1 MSKQAQRGILSRFT
15 TLAGAALLVAL
26 AACSDDLASPAAR
39 SPEVRAANL
48 LPTVG
53 GRLISNSVKYRDTGA
68 PHATGRSGSARL
80 EGEAE
85 LGADGV
91 TRLTITTGSL
101 EDPGH
106 APGQI
111 VKAQIKVFAA
121 DGELVSV
128 LNHNRLSGG
137 GTQTFLL
144 PGLSHGFRL
153 QVQANVRGIDRNR
166 TDVVTLTAGVTSA
179 PAVQVDAQ
187 LPPEPRVGQPVLVT
201 GVVSEVNGDAG
212 TRADCQ
218 LWVNGSL
225 VDQATGIWVNAGD
238 AVTCVF
244 THTFTDPGE
253 QQVEVRVV
261 TDGGT
266 VVTDGGT
273 VNVGSA
279 FVTGWAGQVE
289 DRSVSTT
296 TVFAYNWVK
305 PDGSHKE
312 YSDTKV
318 NTERNQSISVQG
330 TWSRAAVF
338 PLARVDWS
346 VESNGVEWQT
356 ERWLAVA
363 SAADAQGRQCATRN
377 MPENG
382 AVFFL
387 CNGLQGGATWG
398 YQRFAGNVTYHSVG
412 YSNVFDGL
420 AGVQS
425 LYSWNDGYT
434 IYGYGGQ
441 VRNLGSE
448 VKIRLTIADAEG
460 SATFSPVIPLTPFSG
475 TLGVTPRNCVTTTP
489 ESLAGGS
496 LTECTSG
503 GSEEFGWRGD
513 STS

>member
-39 SPEVRAANL
+39 TPEARAAKL

-53 GRLISNSVKYRDTGA
+53 GRLVSNSVKYRDTGA

-85 LGADGV
+85 LGADGI

-101 EDPGH
+101 DDPAH
-106 APGQI
+106 APGEI
-111 VKAQIKVFAA
+111 VKAQIKAFAP
-121 DGELVSV
+121 DGGMLYVRNY
-128 LNHNRLSGG
+128 NHLSGG

-144 PGLSHGFRL
+144 PGLSHGFRV

-166 TDVVTLTAGVTSA
+166 TDVVTLTAGVTSP

-187 LPPEPRVGQPVLVT
+187 LPPEPRTGQPVVIT

-218 LWVNGSL
+218 LWVNGQL

-238 AVTCVF
+238 AVTCAF
-244 THTFTDPGE
+244 THTFTEPGE

-266 VVTDGGT
+266 VVSDGGT
-273 VNVGSA
+273 VNVGTA
-279 FVTGWAGQVE
+279 FVTGWAGQVQ

-296 TVFAYNWVK
+296 TVFAYNWSK

-312 YSDTKV
+312 YSNTEV
-318 NTERNQSISVQG
+318 NTQRDQSISAQG
-330 TWSRAAVF
+330 TWSRAAQF
-338 PLARVDWS
+338 PLAAIDWS
-346 VESNGVEWQT
+346 IESNGVEWQT
-356 ERWLAVA
+356 ERWLGVAAVPN
-363 SAADAQGRQCATRN
+363 AQGQQCLTRD

-382 AVFFL
+382 ATFFL

-398 YQRFAGNVTYHSVG
+398 YQRFAGNVTYHSEG

-420 AGVQS
+420 TGEQS
-425 LYSWNDGYT
+425 VYSWNNGYT

-448 VKIRLTIADAEG
+448 VRIRLTVTDAEG
-460 SATFSPVIPLTPFSG
+460 SATFSPVIPVTAFSG
-475 TLGVTPRNCVTTTP
+475 VLSVTPQNCVTTTP
-489 ESLAGGS
+489 EGLAGGS
-496 LTECTSG
+496 LTE
-503 GSEEFGWRGD
+503 
-513 STS
+513 